1 MDTLSKSQYV
11 GLIEF
16 KKINE
21 NLDYQPKFKWSVN
34 IDQFNQIL
42 SQMVLQAKKNVKE
55 HDKLRQQ

>member
-34 IDQFNQIL
+34 IDQFNKIL
-42 SQMVLQAKKNVKE
+42 SQMVLQTKKKC
-55 HDKLRQQ
+55 KGT

>member
-1 MDTLSKSQYV
+1 MTT
-11 GLIEF
+11 